1 MDDGPVQI
9 YLASIWLY
17 HEAGVERVLGA
28 LRKHHPGGQYT
39 FEEDAGWFKV
49 SCQAGDVLKV
59 QAIFRD
65 IHREME
71 RGLGP
76 KKIPENNRWIK
87 LPNPG
92 NLPKKPA
99 GDIIVD
105 QLCPVTFDR
114 FAFRKVWTRVKTDT
128 PENILMHKILSEEDR
143 KSIMAETGAQLAVD
157 STCRLVYI
165 GADTKVAVANA
176 SKMIDNLFCRY
187 VFVMPSPKHLL
198 YAEIDSAYHVDARYM
213 AHVNDTMLTSTILDP
228 SQYPTEALLEK
239 MLKSVFS
246 KGVCLRICEVDHFKR
261 IEVSLF
267 GPRAG
272 PIFNDQARKWPMW
285 FKRIEYTPK
294 AIGVSVPNKAQEAA
308 LAPVQKPVSHT
319 PEPVSQRKQET
330 AAQRNELICLSE
342 SPRTNGKNKCQ
353 ESVKPNSLEQVDM
366 LGLDLSNMSDGQD
379 APKALPPAPSAPAT
393 PPDTPP
399 EDKELLLAILPPMP
413 SSYQSEKYS
422 YEMKLLW
429 DFMNNSLKISS
440 GQAAAKP
447 VKLIEDKPETRLIET
462 APEAK
467 LVNDTPAA
475 TPAETSGADN
485 DLSVKG
491 NVKPKPQDGPVKPEI
506 ETAPLI
512 DFFDDIPAPAAAA
525 AQTKPQGGPG
535 KVETEAAQL
544 IDVFDDKPVPAVVAE
559 ASSKLPPVPEQTDLL
574 IEIDSSDHHPSSPPR
589 LPTSPSQ
596 SQKNQ
601 PVPNSLNGKT
611 RSAAH
616 SGSARM
622 SKALVRRSTFASS
635 LCHSIGRLMADLP
648 FSRGRIR
655 LQVEL
660 GRLYIMDANPE
671 GLAFNA
677 PGEPATGWPPT
688 EITTRLDAI
697 CVSPE
702 SIVFSRALTLFANDM
717 ESVLGLN
724 ASVLSQNMLTNGS
737 GSIIDGDGSGF
748 PCNSLPDWAFHEK
761 RIVYEFKCQ
770 RVYKKGNAGSKAAS
784 PFVIEIDGTK
794 PGAFTYA
801 IRSVEDTRPPIWIH
815 CIRRHWDARVSVSFS
830 QTDKLEA
837 EYGDFAR
844 ELLRSL
850 VVPPGPITNPKFQF
864 AYDHR
869 ETKKGGQSFSTMV
882 LSARIRNIG
891 RFVSADQQSYLD
903 VSWNWLMALVKR
915 PGKEG
920 ATSGTMHATPAP
932 DNPSRGQFTSWY
944 EASIVSAEAEAA
956 FRENETLPAGG
967 MAAWGTVGT
976 AALDEIFESAF
987 NPALQ
992 LVKKMDG
999 VGVLVDNGQA
1009 ERTWTPPT
1017 TASKVARAVKNF
1029 W

>member
-525 AQTKPQGGPG
+525 AQTKPQ
-535 KVETEAAQL
+535 
-544 IDVFDDKPVPAVVAE
+544 
-559 ASSKLPPVPEQTDLL
+559 
-574 IEIDSSDHHPSSPPR
+574 
-589 LPTSPSQ
+589 
-596 SQKNQ
+596 
-601 PVPNSLNGKT
+601 
-611 RSAAH
+611 AH